1 MRRSVKVVTNAYRS
15 PNTNVYVDHDR
26 TTLNLL
32 TLEGMLTAIFE
43 PALTTDQ
50 AEELAAMV
58 RDPGEDAELRL
69 LLESVADA
77 WGLRLVIE
85 R

>member
-1 MRRSVKVVTNAYRS
+1 M
-15 PNTNVYVDHDR
+15 PDDDDR

-32 TLEGMLTAIFE
+32 TLDGMLTATFE
-43 PALTTDQ
+43 PALTAEQ

-58 RDPGEDAELRL
+58 REPGGDAELRL

-77 WGLRLVIE
+77 WGLWLVIE